1 MTGLF
6 QTFCLGIGVF
16 MISVLFFGGTMLIR
30 SFPALYD
37 LFTRMMRTLLIWSY
51 RGYHYLLVYLDPYL
65 QSIRPYSLLV
75 NPARTMATVCISLL
89 AGCLLCLLLHWQ
101 MTLFIAVICGA
112 HGIFIGLAWQNF
124 FEPTGLHLGE
134 RLQ

>member
-1 MTGLF
+1 MTGLL

-16 MISVLFFGGTMLIR
+16 MISVLFFGATMLIR

-37 LFTRMMRTLLIWSY
+37 LFTRVMRTLLIWSY
-51 RGYHYLLVYLDPYL
+51 RAYHFLLVTLDSYL

-75 NPARTMATVCISLL
+75 NPVRTIATACISLL
-89 AGCLLCLLLHWQ
+89 LGCFLCLLLQWQ
-101 MTLFIAVICGA
+101 VTLFVVVICGV
-112 HGIFIGLAWQNF
+112 HGIFIGLAWQDF
-124 FEPTGLHLGE
+124 FEPTGLHMGE

>member
-1 MTGLF
+1 MTSLL

-16 MISVLFFGGTMLIR
+16 MISVLFFGATMLIR

-51 RGYHYLLVYLDPYL
+51 RAYHYLLDYLDPYWHFINP
-65 QSIRPYSLLV
+65 SSLLV
-75 NPARTMATVCISLL
+75 NPTRTMATTSISLL
-89 AGCLLCLLLHWQ
+89 SGCLLCFLLHWQ
-101 MTLFIAVICGA
+101 VTLFVVFMCGA
-112 HGIFIGLAWQNF
+112 HGIFIGLAWQDF
-124 FEPTGLHLGE
+124 FEPTGLHMGE